1 MITFENIT
9 QTKSVYT
16 QFLPIL
22 LIPLI
27 TPYLKK
33 ADIPFKTLG
42 LEDLTVDHQLTG
54 EIQPVYKKNVED
66 AREKYRNAGY
76 QNVRCIGAI
85 ITHISPDDFNTM
97 TLQFFGD
104 TMDLDFASEQRLAKE
119 KSDALY
125 ESSYKDWLPEGTLP
139 VCDNKNK

>member
-1 MITFENIT
+1 M
-9 QTKSVYT
+9 
-16 QFLPIL
+16 
-22 LIPLI
+22 
-27 TPYLKK
+27 
-33 ADIPFKTLG
+33 
-42 LEDLTVDHQLTG
+42 TG

-66 AREKYRNAGY
+66 AREKYRDAGY
-76 QNVRCIGAI
+76 QNVRCRAAI
-85 ITHISPDDFNTM
+85 ITHISPDDFYAM
-97 TLQFFGD
+97 TLQFFGN